1 MANEKRPTQTFGQR
15 QKRIVLLLMAL
26 AGLAPGL
33 LVSTSSLTPYTDGF
47 LYYAAY
53 ALAAYGVTTAI
64 TRSTQRKRQIEDMS
78 ALSSQLAGYV
88 QAYNGQVRVL
98 KARYNDEKRLAL
110 FGSSKREL
118 RKQYSSQ
125 YDSIKRDFE
134 RQKSFTIQEFQQR
147 LKPFYSLRS
156 LWGWTFAII
165 LCSMVTTCIGSMV
178 NDGTHMDSPS
188 TTARQQGEATYWNA
202 DNIPIPYLKDATQ
215 YVSNPDHV
223 LSQPAV
229 DRINV
234 TMKQV
239 EDSFNVQSVII
250 VVNHIEGDDP
260 FRLAQ
265 DVGNRYGVGY
275 DDRGLMVVVG
285 YEDHSVNISPG
296 RSLEGDLTDAECHH
310 LEQQYVVPA
319 MRAELPDSAMVYLCD
334 AIYAT
339 LQGKELPEMMLPGDE
354 EDNMATAMGLYT
366 CLLFALLIAFV
377 YKNKRYQWM
386 GGAAAMTI
394 MANPFAEIVVSSGF
408 TGGGGFG
415 GGGFSGGGG
424 GGFSGGSFG
433 GGSFGGGGATSRW

>member
-1 MANEKRPTQTFGQR
+1 
-15 QKRIVLLLMAL
+15 MAL
-26 AGLAPGL
+26 AGLAPGM
-33 LVSTSSLTPYTDGF
+33 LVSTSSLTPYTDGVV
-47 LYYAAY
+47 YYVVY
-53 ALAAYGVTTAI
+53 ALCAYGATTAI
-64 TRSTQRKRQIEDMS
+64 SRYAQRKGHIEDMS
-78 ALSSQLAGYV
+78 ALKSQLAGQV
-88 QAYNGQVRVL
+88 QAYNSQVTHL
-98 KARYNDEKRLAL
+98 KAQYDEEKPLHLFDVAKR
-110 FGSSKREL
+110 GL
-118 RKQYSSQ
+118 RKRYSSQ
-125 YDSIKRDFE
+125 YDTIKDNFDL
-134 RQKSFTIQEFQQR
+134 QKRITIETFQQR

-156 LWGWTFAII
+156 LWAATFAII
-165 LCSMVTTCIGSMV
+165 GCSMVATCIGSIA
-178 NDGTHMDSPS
+178 NDGTRIDSPS
-188 TTARQQGEATYWNA
+188 ATATQKDNDTYWNA
-202 DNIPIPYLKDATQ
+202 DNIPIPYLNDATQ

-239 EDSFNVQSVII
+239 EDSFNVQSVVI

-275 DDRGLMVVVG
+275 NDRGLMVVVG

-296 RSLEGDLTDAECHH
+296 RSLEGDLTDAECHR

-319 MRAELPDSAMVYLCD
+319 MKAQLPDSAIIYLSQ

-339 LQGKELPEMMLPGDE
+339 LQGKELPEMVLPTDDD
-354 EDNMATAMGLYT
+354 DNMATAMSLYS
-366 CLLFALLIAFV
+366 CLLLALLITFV

-386 GGAAAMTI
+386 GGPAAMTI
-394 MANPFAEIVVSSGF
+394 ITNPFVEIVSSTHF
-408 TGGGGFG
+408 TGGGGFRG